1 MKKKAKKPEQEDT
14 GHQDEAESEAG
25 DVDASTGAERQ
36 PTKSSKKRDKMA
48 AKAAAA
54 GDGEGE
60 AVKAA
65 PAKGAGKGKLRNA
78 ADDPL
83 VQEVIA
89 MIFKGI
95 ADPASQKDG
104 KAFVPVEWATKY
116 KPKLGPY
123 KKFLQAHPDQFA
135 LVEDGAGLFVIK
147 SPKDVE
153 PGQVTKAPL
162 VKGSTWQKKLID
174 AWMAYCL
181 LVPRENRDF
190 DAFCAPLPRT
200 AVLSKAGRVPGEKVS
215 AAPVAAAAEPEK
227 SGEKKRKRSAV
238 EQASEAA
245 APAAAP
251 AEAGKKK
258 KKKKIIA

>member
-1 MKKKAKKPEQEDT
+1 MKKKAKLPKQEDA
-14 GHQDEAESEAG
+14 GHQDEAESEA
-25 DVDASTGAERQ
+25 DDAEAITGAERQ
-36 PTKSSKKRDKMA
+36 PTKSSKKREKMA

-60 AVKAA
+60 AVKTA

-104 KAFVPVEWATKY
+104 KAFVPTEWATKY

-181 LVPRENRDF
+181 LVPREKRDF

-200 AVLSKAGRVPGEKVS
+200 AVLAKVGREVS
-215 AAPVAAAAEPEK
+215 AAPAAASAEPEK

-245 APAAAP
+245 APEAAP
-251 AEAGKKK
+251 AEASKKK

>member
-1 MKKKAKKPEQEDT
+1 MKKKAKLPKQEDAEQ
-14 GHQDEAESEAG
+14 QDEAGSEA
-25 DVDASTGAERQ
+25 DDAEASAAPERQ
-36 PTKSSKKRDKMA
+36 PTKSSKKRAKMA

-60 AVKAA
+60 VVKVA

-181 LVPRENRDF
+181 LVPREKRDF

-200 AVLSKAGRVPGEKVS
+200 AVLAKAGGEVS
-215 AAPVAAAAEPEK
+215 AAAAAASEPEK
-227 SGEKKRKRSAV
+227 SGEKRKRSAV
-238 EQASEAA
+238 DQASEAE

-251 AEAGKKK
+251 SEAAKKK
-258 KKKKIIA
+258 KKKKIA